1 MNYGRSASNSATARA
16 KPVYDWQRFWIAR
29 TGTLDLSDAGFLAD
43 PVSPLRRAHPS
54 APALLTELGKYRAL
68 VLLGEPG
75 IGKSTTLEA
84 EAARVSAESIADET
98 VSIHVDLRAYSS
110 DALLHQRVFG
120 SPEFIAWTKGNSHL
134 VLHLDSLDEALL
146 RIDSIANLLASE
158 LPRYPTS
165 RMSLRIA
172 CRTAVWPGRIL
183 EPSLNKLWGDDAVG
197 VFELAPL
204 RRRDVVA
211 AAEAHGI
218 EAAGFIREL
227 YAANAVPFA
236 IKPLTLKLLLG
247 LFQLEGRLPRSV
259 ADLYT
264 RGCLKLCEESNPS
277 RRDAQR
283 LGALNPAQRL
293 RVAARLAAATML
305 ANRYAVWTGSE
316 ADGVPHE
323 DVSLSLLSRGHE
335 AGDFPA
341 FDVSE
346 DNVRETLDTGLF
358 TSRGGVLMGWAHQSF
373 AEFLAAQ
380 YLVEKKVSPANILKI
395 LLHPAGGLVPQLA
408 VVAAWVSSLSKE
420 IRDSLI
426 ESEPLVL
433 LQGDLTNWSNADLSA
448 LTASLLNAYD
458 KKNVRDFIPGIA
470 DYYARLV
477 RPQLGA
483 QLRPYLADSTKNIVA
498 RRAAL
503 MIAESC
509 AVADLQPELLNIAL
523 DPVCDQELRSRAV
536 AALSTC
542 GDETVPGQ
550 VLILAK
556 GELGPDPLNGIRGHA
571 LQILWPKHL
580 TAAGLFTMI
589 TPPNEGYVGAYVMFL
604 TRILPDSLTVR
615 DLPVALAW
623 ATSFVAQVG
632 HNGEFHRKSL
642 ADSIL
647 IRAWAHLED
656 RQVIEPLLDYV
667 LTCLRDSGAL
677 LRGTGRREQEQFLV
691 DLKSGAARR
700 RQFLLAMARRSV
712 ERIDVYHLIRAGLL
726 QRHDLHWLLTLC
738 PGAATADNA
747 LNGETLCNMVEM
759 TFDRDDPAHFE
770 ALYQSAATW
779 RLLWDHYRGVF
790 EGVPL
795 DSVDAQ
801 QLRQNL
807 KMMNELKEKRPP
819 PVTPPPA
826 ERVAN
831 LLDQFEAGAW
841 RAWSQLNQ
849 ELTLTPT
856 STVYGDALEYA
867 ITRMPGWIAA
877 DELTR
882 QRIVSAAEK
891 YLAIGETSIAQWIG
905 TTSLYFDDLA
915 AYRALIIL
923 KELEPA
929 IYDVIPAATWVKW
942 APAIASVPKHTG
954 SEQPKLH
961 LTVVADALAAA
972 PIEFVSA
979 IRQIMS
985 SERARTGAD
994 PKTPVLPG
1002 ASFFVLRDLEGCWV
1016 SEALKQGILAE
1027 LCDETN
1033 SEDQFRTILEAL
1045 LTTGFAPARDYAVAI
1060 LAPDRAESGPRALIA
1075 ASALAMYCAA
1085 AAWPVIWKRVSND
1098 PAFARDVFLKLGS
1111 SYRFQDSFFAEL
1123 GEQQCAEAY
1132 VLLQRLFPPGND
1144 PQHASGQ
1151 AHFVGPHESLAH
1163 LRDGMVPQ
1171 IVNRGTPAA
1180 VDAMRWI
1187 VSQLPNLSWLSF
1199 QLRDAEQMMRT
1210 KTWSPLSPNDLFRL
1224 TDSQN
1229 RLLVQSANDLC
1240 GLLVGALRKYETELH
1255 GEQSPVRGLWD
1266 RQGSGKTFR
1275 PIEEDGLSDHVS
1287 LFLRRELVESGIIA
1301 NREVEIGRVPG
1312 APVGK
1317 RTDIRIDAIKRS
1329 DDGAAYDTITA
1340 VIETKGCW
1348 NAALLTALKSQLY
1361 ADYMVRLRAPVGIYL
1376 VGWFD
1381 KTKWDSKDQRK
1392 AATPNCPLQQMQEQL
1407 DAQADAVPVGFMVRT
1422 VVLDCHA
1429 H

>member
-1 MNYGRSASNSATARA
+1 
-16 KPVYDWQRFWIAR
+16 
-29 TGTLDLSDAGFLAD
+29 
-43 PVSPLRRAHPS
+43 
-54 APALLTELGKYRAL
+54 
-68 VLLGEPG
+68 
-75 IGKSTTLEA
+75 
-84 EAARVSAESIADET
+84 
-98 VSIHVDLRAYSS
+98 
-110 DALLHQRVFG
+110 
-120 SPEFIAWTKGNSHL
+120 
-134 VLHLDSLDEALL
+134 
-146 RIDSIANLLASE
+146 
-158 LPRYPTS
+158 
-165 RMSLRIA
+165 MSLRIA

-183 EPSLNKLWGDDAVG
+183 EPSLNKLWGDAAVG

-204 RRRDVVA
+204 RRRDVVV

-218 EAAGFIREL
+218 EPGAFIREL
-227 YAANAVPFA
+227 YVANAVPFA
-236 IKPLTLKLLLG
+236 IKPLTLTLLLG
-247 LFQLEGRLPRSV
+247 LFQREGKLPRSV

-264 RGCLKLCEESNPS
+264 RGCLKLCDESNPS
-277 RRDAQR
+277 RRDARR

-316 ADGVPHE
+316 ADGVPEE

-335 AGDFPA
+335 EGDFPA

-373 AEFLAAQ
+373 AESLAAQ

-408 VVAAWVSSLSKE
+408 AVAAWISSLSKE
-420 IRDSLI
+420 IRDALI

-433 LQGDLTNWSNADLSA
+433 LQGDLTNWSEVDLSA

-477 RPQLGA
+477 HPQLAA
-483 QLRPYLADSTKNIVA
+483 QLRPYLTDSANNIVA
-498 RRAAL
+498 RREAI
-503 MIAESC
+503 MITESC
-509 AVADLQPELLNIAL
+509 AVAELQPELLKVAL
-523 DPVCDQELRSRAV
+523 DPAYDAELRSRAV

-542 GDETVPGQ
+542 GDETVPGEI
-550 VLILAK
+550 LILAK

-580 TAAGLFTMI
+580 TASGLFAMI

-647 IRAWAHLED
+647 IRAWGHLED
-656 RQVIEPLLDYV
+656 RQIIDPLLDYV

-677 LRGTGRREQEQFLV
+677 LRGTGRREQEQLLL

-700 RQFLLAMARRSV
+700 RQFLLAAIRRFV
-712 ERIDVYHLIRAGLL
+712 GKIDVYHLIRAGLL
-726 QRHDLHWLLTLC
+726 QRDDLHWLLTLC
-738 PGAATADNA
+738 PDVASADDSINS
-747 LNGETLCNMVEM
+747 ETLCNMIEM
-759 TFDRDDPAHFE
+759 TFDRDDPAHFD
-770 ALYQSAATW
+770 ALYDAAVKW
-779 RLLWDHYRGVF
+779 QPLWNHYRGVF

-795 DSVDAQ
+795 NSVDAQ
-801 QLRQNL
+801 QLRQNQ
-807 KMMNELKEKRPP
+807 KMTNELKEKSPP

-826 ERVAN
+826 QRVAN
-831 LLDQFEAGAW
+831 LLDQFEAGEW

-867 ITRMPGWIAA
+867 ITTMPGWIAA
-877 DELTR
+877 DELTK
-882 QRIVSAAEK
+882 QRIVNAAEK

-915 AYRALIIL
+915 AYRALILL

-929 IYDVIPAATWVKW
+929 VYDLIPAATWAKW
-942 APAIASVPKHTG
+942 APAIASVSKHTG
-954 SEQPKLH
+954 SEQLKLH

-972 PIEFVSA
+972 PAEFVSA

-985 SERARTGAD
+985 SERARAAAD

-1002 ASFFVLRDLEGCWV
+1002 ASFFVLRDLDGCWV
-1016 SEALKQGILAE
+1016 SEALKQGIFAE
-1027 LCDETN
+1027 LCDQTN
-1033 SEDQFRTILEAL
+1033 SEDQFRTILETL
-1045 LTTGFAPARDYAVAI
+1045 LISGFAPARDYAIAI
-1060 LAPDRAESGPRALIA
+1060 LAPDHAESGPRALIA

-1098 PAFARDVFLKLGS
+1098 PVFARDVFLKLGS

-1123 GEQQCAEAY
+1123 DEQQCAEAY
-1132 VLLQRLFPPGND
+1132 VLLQQLFPPGND

-1151 AHFVGPHESLAH
+1151 AHFVGPYESLAH
-1163 LRDGMVPQ
+1163 LRDGIVPQ

-1187 VSQLPNLSWLSF
+1187 VSQLPNLNWLSF

-1210 KTWSPLSPNDLFRL
+1210 RTWSPLSPKDVFRL
-1224 TDSQN
+1224 TDSRN

-1240 GLLVGALRKYETELH
+1240 ELLIGALRKYGAELH

-1275 PIEEDGLSDHVS
+1275 PVEEDGLSDHVN
-1287 LFLRRELVESGIIA
+1287 LFLRRELVDSGIIA
-1301 NREVEIGRVPG
+1301 NREVEVGRVPG

-1317 RTDIRIDAIKRS
+1317 RTDIRVDAIRRS
-1329 DDGAAYDTITA
+1329 DDGVAHDTITA

-1348 NAALLTALKSQLY
+1348 NDALLTALRSQLY
-1361 ADYMVRLRAPVGIYL
+1361 EEYLVRLRAPVGIYL

-1381 KTKWDSKDQRK
+1381 KAKWDSSDGRK
-1392 AATPNCPLQQMQEQL
+1392 TATPNSSLRQMQERL
-1407 DAQADAVPVGFMVRT
+1407 DAQAAAIPVGFMVRA

>member
-1 MNYGRSASNSATARA
+1 MKHGQSASSSVAASA

-29 TGTLDLSDAGFLAD
+29 TGTLDLSDGGFLAD
-43 PVSPLRRAHPS
+43 PVSPLRRSHPS
-54 APALLTELGKYRAL
+54 SPSMLTELGKYRAL

-75 IGKSTTLEA
+75 IGKSATLKSEA
-84 EAARVSAESIADET
+84 IRVSAETIADET

-110 DALLHQRVFG
+110 DALLHQRVFE
-120 SPEFIAWTKGNSHL
+120 SPEFVAWTKGTSHL

-183 EPSLNKLWGDDAVG
+183 EPSLNALWGDDAVG

-204 RRRDVVA
+204 RRRDVVV

-218 EAAGFIREL
+218 DADGFIREL

-236 IKPLTLKLLLG
+236 IKPLTLNLLLA
-247 LFQLEGRLPRSV
+247 LFQREGRLPRSI

-264 RGCLKLCEESNPS
+264 RGCLKLCEESSPS
-277 RRDAQR
+277 RRDARR

-305 ANRYAVWTGSE
+305 ANRYAVWTGPE
-316 ADGVPHE
+316 TDGVPE
-323 DVSLSLLSRGHE
+323 ENASLSLLSRGHE
-335 AGDFPA
+335 EGDFPA
-341 FDVSE
+341 FDVTE
-346 DNVRETLDTGLF
+346 DSVRETLDTGLF

-380 YLVEKKVSPANILKI
+380 YLVEKKVSPTNILKI

-420 IRDSLI
+420 IRDALI

-433 LQGDLTNWSNADLSA
+433 LQGDLTNWSEADLSA

-458 KKNVRDFIPGIA
+458 KKNLRDFIPGIA

-477 RPQLGA
+477 HPQLAA
-483 QLRPYLADSTKNIVA
+483 QLRPYLTDSTKNIVA

-509 AVADLQPELLNIAL
+509 AVTDLQPELLNIAL
-523 DPVCDQELRSRAV
+523 NPACDPELRARAV
-536 AALSTC
+536 AAVSTC
-542 GDETVPGQ
+542 GDETVPGK

-556 GELGPDPLNGIRGHA
+556 GELGPDPLNDIRGHA

-580 TAAGLFTMI
+580 TAAGLFAMI
-589 TPPNEGYVGAYVMFL
+589 AAPNEGYVGAYVMFL

-623 ATSFVAQVG
+623 ATSFVAQVN
-632 HNGEFHRKSL
+632 HSGEFHRKSL

-647 IRAWAHLED
+647 IRAWGHLQD
-656 RQVIEPLLDYV
+656 SQIIEPLLDYV

-677 LRGTGRREQEQFLV
+677 LRGTSRREQEQFLL
-691 DLKSGAARR
+691 DLKSSAARR
-700 RQFLLAMARRSV
+700 RQFLLAAVRRSV
-712 ERIDVYHLIRAGLL
+712 GKIDVYHLIGAGLL
-726 QRHDLHWLLTLC
+726 QRDDLHWLLNLC
-738 PGAATADNA
+738 PDGAPADDSIKS
-747 LNGETLCNMVEM
+747 ETLCNMIEM
-759 TFDRDDPAHFE
+759 TFDRDDPAHFD
-770 ALYQSAATW
+770 ALYNGAIKWQP
-779 RLLWDHYRGVF
+779 LWNHYRGVF

-795 DSVDAQ
+795 DSVDAK

-807 KMMNELKEKRPP
+807 KMMNELRDKRPP

-831 LLDQFEAGAW
+831 LLDKFEAGGW

-867 ITRMPGWIAA
+867 ITRMPGWITA
-877 DELTR
+877 DERTK

-891 YLAIGETSIAQWIG
+891 YLAIGETSITQWIG

-915 AYRALIIL
+915 AYRALIVL
-923 KELEPA
+923 KELKPA
-929 IYDVIPAATWVKW
+929 VYDVIPAATWAKW

-972 PIEFVSA
+972 PIEFMSA

-985 SERARTGAD
+985 SERARAAAD
-994 PKTPVLPG
+994 PKTPVLSG

-1016 SEALKQGILAE
+1016 SEALKQGIFAE
-1027 LCDETN
+1027 LCDGTN

-1045 LTTGFAPARDYAVAI
+1045 LTAGFAPARDYAVAI

-1132 VLLQRLFPPGND
+1132 VLLQQLFPPGND

-1151 AHFVGPHESLAH
+1151 AHFVGPLESLAH
-1163 LRDGMVPQ
+1163 LRDGIVPQ
-1171 IVNRGTPAA
+1171 IVNRGTPAS
-1180 VDAMRWI
+1180 VEAMRWI
-1187 VSQLPNLSWLSF
+1187 VSQLPNLNWLSF

-1210 KTWSPLSPNDLFRL
+1210 RTWSPLSPRDVFRL
-1224 TDSQN
+1224 TDSQD

-1240 GLLVGALRKYETELH
+1240 EILVGALRKYEAELH
-1255 GEQSPVRGLWD
+1255 GEQGPVRGLWD

-1275 PIEEDGLSDHVS
+1275 PVEEDSLSDSVN
-1287 LFLRRELVESGIIA
+1287 LFLRRELIESGIVA
-1301 NREVEIGRVPG
+1301 NREVEVGRVPG

-1329 DDGAAYDTITA
+1329 NDGAAYDTITA

-1348 NAALLTALKSQLY
+1348 NAGLLTALRSQLY
-1361 ADYMVRLRAPVGIYL
+1361 ADYLVRLRAPIGIYM

-1381 KTKWDSKDQRK
+1381 KVKWDPKDPRK
-1392 AATPNCPLQQMQEQL
+1392 AATPNCSLQEIQERL
-1407 DAQADAVPVGFMVRT
+1407 DTQADAVPVGFTVRA
-1422 VVLDCHA
+1422 VVLDCHS